1 MSPWGDI
8 HGCAVWWSNGAKSL
22 FLRHKSRRMLT
33 GGVFSAPWR
42 GMCNWMRGS
51 RCSPIETGATMRRA
65 GPHPSKPLPKASLPR
80 PIVLKPAVRR
90 PPAAAARPRKS
101 TARIDDPVRLYLLQ
115 MGVNPLLTRATEVS
129 SAQQIERWRRK
140 FRHTMLANDFILA
153 GAMDLLERVKEG
165 TVRLDRTIEVAVTNT
180 KEKARFLKRL
190 GPNLAT
196 LRLIEQE
203 KSRLYRI
210 AMSRSL
216 PLEQRRAAW
225 RRLVRQRNKAVR
237 LVEEMHLRIQRL
249 TPLLTQLRSIGG
261 RIDDLRGQLGEHASA
276 GIDRELVQ
284 KEHRRLLLSTRE
296 SRRTLTRRLGRLDD
310 LQQRYDAAKRELA
323 AGNLRLVVS
332 IAKRYRHRGLSFL
345 DLIQEGN
352 SGLMRAVDKFEHARG
367 FKFSTY
373 ATWWI
378 RQAITRAI
386 ADQSRTIRV
395 PVHMVDMITKLRN
408 ASRLFV
414 QRHGREPNIEEMAEL
429 TGLSVEDAHC
439 IWRMS
444 RHPVSLDQPLG
455 ESDDGAVGEFVSDQ
469 RIDDPLQAVNHQAL
483 KSVIGRALDGLSY
496 REREIIRLR
505 FGLADGYSY
514 TLEEVGSLFD
524 VTRER
529 VRQIEAKAVEKL
541 REPGLH
547 AQLSGFVDERTFTQ
561 IQAASP
567 VRNRRYSTPL
577 HPSPTDHQ
585 SDHQSDQRVDVA
597 EMESVSR

>member
-1 MSPWGDI
+1 
-8 HGCAVWWSNGAKSL
+8 
-22 FLRHKSRRMLT
+22 
-33 GGVFSAPWR
+33 
-42 GMCNWMRGS
+42 
-51 RCSPIETGATMRRA
+51 MRRA
-65 GPHPSKPLPKASLPR
+65 GPHPSKPLPKPSLSR
-80 PIVLKPAVRR
+80 PVVLKPAVRR
-90 PPAAAARPRKS
+90 PTVAARPRKS

-115 MGVNPLLTRATEVS
+115 MGGNPLLTRATEVS
-129 SAQQIERWRRK
+129 SAQQIELWRRK
-140 FRHTMLANDFILA
+140 FRHTMLANDFILT
-153 GAMDLLERVKEG
+153 GAMNLLERVKAG

-203 KSRLYRI
+203 KSRLFRI
-210 AMSRSL
+210 AMSRSV

-249 TPLLTQLRSIGG
+249 TPLLKQLREIGG
-261 RIDDLRGQLGEHASA
+261 RIEDLRGQLGEPASA
-276 GIDRELVQ
+276 GLDRDLLQ
-284 KEHRRLLLSTRE
+284 REHRRLLLSTRE
-296 SRRTLTRRLGRLDD
+296 SRRTLTRRLGTLDD

-414 QRHGREPNIEEMAEL
+414 QRHGRDPNIEEMAEL
-429 TGLSVEDAHC
+429 TGLSIEDAHC

-469 RIDDPLQAVNHQAL
+469 RQEDPLQAVNQDAL

-547 AQLSGFVDERTFTQ
+547 AQLSGFVDERAFTRL
-561 IQAASP
+561 QAAAAVRSQSFSSP
-567 VRNRRYSTPL
+567 R
-577 HPSPTDHQ
+577 HQ
-585 SDHQSDQRVDVA
+585 SPSDHRADMPEAGMAELEVA
-597 EMESVSR
+597 IS

>member
-1 MSPWGDI
+1 
-8 HGCAVWWSNGAKSL
+8 
-22 FLRHKSRRMLT
+22 
-33 GGVFSAPWR
+33 
-42 GMCNWMRGS
+42 
-51 RCSPIETGATMRRA
+51 MRRA
-65 GPHPSKPLPKASLPR
+65 GPHPSTPLPSTPLPKPSLP
-80 PIVLKPAVRR
+80 KPSLPKPSAVRS
-90 PPAAAARPRKS
+90 PTTASRPRKS

-115 MGVNPLLTRATEVS
+115 MGCNPLLTRATEVS
-129 SAQQIERWRRK
+129 SAQQIELWRRK

-153 GAMDLLERVKEG
+153 GAISLLERVKAG

-203 KSRLYRI
+203 KAKLYRI
-210 AMSRSL
+210 AMSRSV
-216 PLEQRRAAW
+216 PLERRRAAW
-225 RRLVRQRNKAVR
+225 QRLVRQRNKAVR

-249 TPLLTQLRSIGG
+249 TPLLKQLWAIGG
-261 RIDDLRGQLGEHASA
+261 RLDDIRGQLDDPANAVTS
-276 GIDRELVQ
+276 RESLQ
-284 KEHRRLLLSTRE
+284 IEHRRLLLSTRE
-296 SRRTLTRRLGRLDD
+296 SRRTLSRRLARLDD
-310 LQQRYDAAKRELA
+310 LQQRYDKAKRDLA

-395 PVHMVDMITKLRN
+395 PVHMVDTMTKLRN

-414 QRHGREPNIEEMAEL
+414 QRHGREPNIEEMAEV
-429 TGLSVEDAHC
+429 TGLSVEEAHC
-439 IWRMS
+439 IWQMS
-444 RHPVSLDQPLG
+444 RQPISLDQPLG
-455 ESDDGAVGEFVSDQ
+455 ESEDGAVGDFVSEQ
-469 RIDDPLQAVNHQAL
+469 RDEDPLHAVNQQSL
-483 KSVIGRALDGLSY
+483 KSLIGRALDGLSY

-514 TLEEVGSLFD
+514 TLEEVGALFD

-547 AQLSGFVDERTFTQ
+547 AQLSGYVDERAFAR
-561 IQAASP
+561 ILAASP
-567 VRNRRYSTPL
+567 ARGRSSAPVRSA
-577 HPSPTDHQ
+577 S
-585 SDHQSDQRVDVA
+585 VVA
-597 EMESVSR
+597 DAVEMPELESAVH

>member
-1 MSPWGDI
+1 
-8 HGCAVWWSNGAKSL
+8 
-22 FLRHKSRRMLT
+22 
-33 GGVFSAPWR
+33 
-42 GMCNWMRGS
+42 
-51 RCSPIETGATMRRA
+51 MRRA
-65 GPHPSKPLPKASLPR
+65 GPHPSKPLPKPSFPR
-80 PIVLKPAVRR
+80 PSAAR
-90 PPAAAARPRKS
+90 PPAIVSRQRKS

-115 MGVNPLLTRATEVS
+115 MGGNPLLTRATEVS
-129 SAQQIERWRRK
+129 SAQQIELWRRK

-153 GAMDLLERVKEG
+153 GAVNLLERVRAG

-196 LRLIEQE
+196 LQLIEQE
-203 KSRLYRI
+203 KSRLFRI
-210 AMSRSL
+210 AMSRSV
-216 PLEQRRAAW
+216 PLERRRAAW

-249 TPLLTQLRSIGG
+249 TPLLKQLRSIGG
-261 RIDDLRGQLGEHASA
+261 RLDEVRGQLDAPASA
-276 GIDRELVQ
+276 VTSRESLQ
-284 KEHRRLLLSTRE
+284 HEHRRLLLSTRE
-296 SRRTLTRRLGRLDD
+296 SRRTLARRLTRLED
-310 LQQRYDAAKRELA
+310 LQQRYDAAKRDLA

-395 PVHMVDMITKLRN
+395 PVHMVDTMTKLRN

-414 QRHGREPNIEEMAEL
+414 QRHGREPNIEEMAEV
-429 TGLSVEDAHC
+429 TGLSVEEAQC

-444 RHPVSLDQPLG
+444 RQPISLDQPLG
-455 ESDDGAVGEFVSDQ
+455 ESEDGAVGDFVSEHRDE
-469 RIDDPLQAVNHQAL
+469 DPLHAVNQQSL
-483 KSVIGRALDGLSY
+483 KSLIGRALDGLSY

-514 TLEEVGSLFD
+514 TLEEVGALFD

-547 AQLSGFVDERTFTQ
+547 AQLSGYVDERAFAR
-561 IQAASP
+561 ILAASP
-567 VRNRRYSTPL
+567 ARGRSAAPVR
-577 HPSPTDHQ
+577 
-585 SDHQSDQRVDVA
+585 SDSFAADAV
-597 EMESVSR
+597 EMPELEAAVH

>member
-1 MSPWGDI
+1 
-8 HGCAVWWSNGAKSL
+8 
-22 FLRHKSRRMLT
+22 
-33 GGVFSAPWR
+33 
-42 GMCNWMRGS
+42 
-51 RCSPIETGATMRRA
+51 MRRA
-65 GPHPSKPLPKASLPR
+65 GPHPSKPLPKPLPKPSFPRSVSPR
-80 PIVLKPAVRR
+80 PFAVKTQ
-90 PPAAAARPRKS
+90 AAVSRQRKS

-115 MGVNPLLTRATEVS
+115 MGGNPLLTRATEVS
-129 SAQQIERWRRK
+129 SARQIEHWRRK

-153 GAMDLLERVKEG
+153 GAVNLLERVRAG

-203 KSRLYRI
+203 KSRLFRI
-210 AMSRSL
+210 AMSRSV
-216 PLEQRRAAW
+216 PLERRRAAW

-249 TPLLTQLRSIGG
+249 TPLLKQLRAIGG
-261 RIDDLRGQLGEHASA
+261 RLDEVRGQLDEPVHAVT
-276 GIDRELVQ
+276 DRESLQ
-284 KEHRRLLLSTRE
+284 QEHRRLLLSTRE
-296 SRRTLTRRLGRLDD
+296 SRRTLARRLTRLED

-395 PVHMVDMITKLRN
+395 PVHMVDTMTKLRN

-414 QRHGREPNIEEMAEL
+414 QRHGREPNIEEMAEI
-429 TGLSVEDAHC
+429 TGLSVEEAQC

-444 RHPVSLDQPLG
+444 RQPVSLDQPLG
-455 ESDDGAVGEFVSDQ
+455 ESDDGAVGDFVSDH
-469 RIDDPLQAVNHQAL
+469 RDGDPLQEINQQSL
-483 KSVIGRALDGLSY
+483 KSVIGRALEGLSY

-514 TLEEVGSLFD
+514 TLEEVGTLFD

-547 AQLSGFVDERTFTQ
+547 AQLSGFVDERAFARLLSAPPARSRSVATVRSETYVT
-561 IQAASP
+561 AAEEIPELEASM
-567 VRNRRYSTPL
+567 S
-577 HPSPTDHQ
+577 
-585 SDHQSDQRVDVA
+585 
-597 EMESVSR
+597 

>member
-1 MSPWGDI
+1 
-8 HGCAVWWSNGAKSL
+8 
-22 FLRHKSRRMLT
+22 
-33 GGVFSAPWR
+33 
-42 GMCNWMRGS
+42 
-51 RCSPIETGATMRRA
+51 MRRA
-65 GPHPSKPLPKASLPR
+65 GPHPSKPLPKSP
-80 PIVLKPAVRR
+80 LKPLFPRSSFSR
-90 PPAAAARPRKS
+90 PAAAKTPAGLRQRKS

-115 MGVNPLLTRATEVS
+115 MGGNPLLTRATEVS
-129 SAQQIERWRRK
+129 SARQIEQWRRK
-140 FRHTMLANDFILA
+140 FRHTMLANDFILS
-153 GAMDLLERVKEG
+153 GAVNLLERVRAG
-165 TVRLDRTIEVAVTNT
+165 TIRLDRTIEVAVTNT
-180 KEKARFLKRL
+180 KEKARILKRL

-203 KSRLYRI
+203 KSRLFRI
-210 AMSRSL
+210 AMSRNV
-216 PLEQRRAAW
+216 PLERRKAAW

-249 TPLLTQLRSIGG
+249 TPLLKQLRAIGDRLG
-261 RIDDLRGQLGEHASA
+261 EVRGQLEEPASA
-276 GIDRELVQ
+276 VTNRESLQ
-284 KEHRRLLLSTRE
+284 LEHRRLLLSTRE
-296 SRRTLTRRLGRLDD
+296 SRQTLSRRLIRLDD
-310 LQQRYDAAKRELA
+310 LQQRYDAAKRDLA

-395 PVHMVDMITKLRN
+395 PVHMVDTMTKLRN

-414 QRHGREPNIEEMAEL
+414 QRHGREPNIEEMAEI
-429 TGLSVEDAHC
+429 TGLSVEEAHC

-444 RHPVSLDQPLG
+444 RQPVSLDQPLG
-455 ESDDGAVGEFVSDQ
+455 ESDDGAVGEFVSDH
-469 RIDDPLQAVNHQAL
+469 RSDDPLQEINQQSL
-483 KSVIGRALDGLSY
+483 KSVLGRALDGLSY

-505 FGLADGYSY
+505 FGLVDGYSY
-514 TLEEVGSLFD
+514 TLEEVGTLFD

-547 AQLSGFVDERTFTQ
+547 AKLSGFIDERAF
-561 IQAASP
+561 AGLLASP
-567 VRNRRYSTPL
+567 PARSRSLATPR
-577 HPSPTDHQ
+577 SE
-585 SDHQSDQRVDVA
+585 RCVVEA
-597 EMESVSR
+597 EDAPQLEASMS

>member
-1 MSPWGDI
+1 
-8 HGCAVWWSNGAKSL
+8 
-22 FLRHKSRRMLT
+22 
-33 GGVFSAPWR
+33 
-42 GMCNWMRGS
+42 
-51 RCSPIETGATMRRA
+51 MRRA
-65 GPHPSKPLPKASLPR
+65 GPHPSTPLPKPSLPKPSLPR
-80 PIVLKPAVRR
+80 PSAVRS
-90 PPAAAARPRKS
+90 PTTASRPRKS

-115 MGVNPLLTRATEVS
+115 MGCNPLLTRATEVS
-129 SAQQIERWRRK
+129 SAQQIELWRRK

-153 GAMDLLERVKEG
+153 GAVSLLERVKAG

-203 KSRLYRI
+203 KAKLYRI
-210 AMSRSL
+210 AMSRSV
-216 PLEQRRAAW
+216 PLERRRAAW
-225 RRLVRQRNKAVR
+225 QRLVRQRNKAVR

-249 TPLLTQLRSIGG
+249 TPLLKQLWAIGG
-261 RIDDLRGQLGEHASA
+261 RLDDIRGQLDDPANAVTSRKSLQ
-276 GIDRELVQ
+276 I
-284 KEHRRLLLSTRE
+284 EHRRLLLSTRE
-296 SRRTLTRRLGRLDD
+296 SRRTLSRRLARLDD
-310 LQQRYDAAKRELA
+310 LQQRYDKAKRDLA

-395 PVHMVDMITKLRN
+395 PVHMVDTMTKLRN

-414 QRHGREPNIEEMAEL
+414 QRHGREPNIEEMAEV
-429 TGLSVEDAHC
+429 TGLSVEEAHC
-439 IWRMS
+439 IWQMS
-444 RHPVSLDQPLG
+444 RQPISLDQPLG
-455 ESDDGAVGEFVSDQ
+455 ESEDGAVGDFVSEQ
-469 RIDDPLQAVNHQAL
+469 RDEDPLHAVNQQSL
-483 KSVIGRALDGLSY
+483 KSLIGRALDGLSY

-514 TLEEVGSLFD
+514 TLEEVGALFD

-547 AQLSGFVDERTFTQ
+547 AQLSGYVDERAFAR
-561 IQAASP
+561 ILAVSPARGRSSAP
-567 VRNRRYSTPL
+567 VRSA
-577 HPSPTDHQ
+577 S
-585 SDHQSDQRVDVA
+585 VVA
-597 EMESVSR
+597 DAVEMPDLEAAVH

>member
-1 MSPWGDI
+1 
-8 HGCAVWWSNGAKSL
+8 
-22 FLRHKSRRMLT
+22 
-33 GGVFSAPWR
+33 
-42 GMCNWMRGS
+42 
-51 RCSPIETGATMRRA
+51 MRR
-65 GPHPSKPLPKASLPR
+65 
-80 PIVLKPAVRR
+80 PA
-90 PPAAAARPRKS
+90 AAAARPRKS

-115 MGVNPLLTRATEVS
+115 MGSNPLLTRATEVS
-129 SAQQIERWRRK
+129 SAQEIERWRRK

-153 GAMDLLERVKEG
+153 GALNLLERVKEG
-165 TVRLDRTIEVAVTNT
+165 TIRLDRTIEVAVTNT
-180 KEKARFLKRL
+180 QEKARFLKRL

-196 LRLIEQE
+196 LKLIEQE

-210 AMSRSL
+210 AMSRSV

-249 TPLLTQLRSIGG
+249 TPLLKQLRSIGG
-261 RIDDLRGQLGEHASA
+261 RLDEIRGQFHQPVSGGA
-276 GIDRELVQ
+276 DRDSLQ
-284 KEHRRLLLSTRE
+284 REHRRLLLSTRE
-296 SRRTLTRRLGRLDD
+296 SRRTLTRRLSLLDD
-310 LQQRYDAAKRELA
+310 LQRRYDAAKRELA

-408 ASRLFV
+408 ATRLFV
-414 QRHGREPNIEEMAEL
+414 QRHGREPIIEEMAEL
-429 TGLSVEDAHC
+429 TGLSVEEAHC

-444 RHPVSLDQPLG
+444 RQPVSLDQPLG

-469 RIDDPLQAVNHQAL
+469 RNDDPLQAVNQQAL

-514 TLEEVGSLFD
+514 TLEEVGQLFD

-547 AQLSGFVDERTFTQ
+547 AQLSGYVDERAFARLCGQTAGRGRNP
-561 IQAASP
+561 AATHTRL
-567 VRNRRYSTPL
+567 VE
-577 HPSPTDHQ
+577 DV
-585 SDHQSDQRVDVA
+585 VDVPELA
-597 EMESVSR
+597 LAMP

>member
-1 MSPWGDI
+1 
-8 HGCAVWWSNGAKSL
+8 
-22 FLRHKSRRMLT
+22 
-33 GGVFSAPWR
+33 
-42 GMCNWMRGS
+42 
-51 RCSPIETGATMRRA
+51 MRRA
-65 GPHPSKPLPKASLPR
+65 GPHPSTPLPKPPLPR
-80 PIVLKPAVRR
+80 PAAVRS
-90 PPAAAARPRKS
+90 PTTASRPRKS

-115 MGVNPLLTRATEVS
+115 MGCNPLLTRATEVS
-129 SAQQIERWRRK
+129 SAQQIELWRRK

-153 GAMDLLERVKEG
+153 GAVSLLDRVKAG

-203 KSRLYRI
+203 KAKLYRI
-210 AMSRSL
+210 AMSRSV
-216 PLEQRRAAW
+216 PLERRRAAW
-225 RRLVRQRNKAVR
+225 QRLVRQRNKAVR

-249 TPLLTQLRSIGG
+249 TPLLKQLWAIGG
-261 RIDDLRGQLGEHASA
+261 RLDDIRGQLDDPANAVTS
-276 GIDRELVQ
+276 RESLQ
-284 KEHRRLLLSTRE
+284 IEHRRLLLSTRE
-296 SRRTLTRRLGRLDD
+296 SRRTLSRRLARLDD
-310 LQQRYDAAKRELA
+310 LQQRYDKAKRDLA

-395 PVHMVDMITKLRN
+395 PVHMVDTMTKLRN

-414 QRHGREPNIEEMAEL
+414 QRHGREPNIEEMAEV
-429 TGLSVEDAHC
+429 TGLSVEEAHC
-439 IWRMS
+439 IWQMS
-444 RHPVSLDQPLG
+444 RQPISLDQPLG
-455 ESDDGAVGEFVSDQ
+455 ESEDGAVGDFVSEQ
-469 RIDDPLQAVNHQAL
+469 RDEDPLHAVNQQSL
-483 KSVIGRALDGLSY
+483 KSLIGRALDGLSY

-514 TLEEVGSLFD
+514 TLEEVGALFD

-547 AQLSGFVDERTFTQ
+547 AQLSGYVDERAFAR
-561 IQAASP
+561 ILAASP
-567 VRNRRYSTPL
+567 ARGRSVAPVRPDSF
-577 HPSPTDHQ
+577 
-585 SDHQSDQRVDVA
+585 VA
-597 EMESVSR
+597 DAVEMPELETSMS

>member
-1 MSPWGDI
+1 M
-8 HGCAVWWSNGAKSL
+8 GC
-22 FLRHKSRRMLT
+22 
-33 GGVFSAPWR
+33 
-42 GMCNWMRGS
+42 
-51 RCSPIETGATMRRA
+51 
-65 GPHPSKPLPKASLPR
+65 
-80 PIVLKPAVRR
+80 
-90 PPAAAARPRKS
+90 
-101 TARIDDPVRLYLLQ
+101 
-115 MGVNPLLTRATEVS
+115 NPLLTRATEVS
-129 SAQQIERWRRK
+129 SAQQIELWRRK

-153 GAMDLLERVKEG
+153 GAVSLLERVKAG

-180 KEKARFLKRL
+180 KEKARLLKRL

-203 KSRLYRI
+203 KAKLYRI
-210 AMSRSL
+210 AMSRSV
-216 PLEQRRAAW
+216 PLERRRAAW
-225 RRLVRQRNKAVR
+225 QRLVRQRNKAVR

-249 TPLLTQLRSIGG
+249 TPLLKQLWAIGG
-261 RIDDLRGQLGEHASA
+261 RLDDIRGQLDDPASA
-276 GIDRELVQ
+276 VTSRESLQ
-284 KEHRRLLLSTRE
+284 IEHRRLLLSTRE
-296 SRRTLTRRLGRLDD
+296 SRRTLSRRLARLDD
-310 LQQRYDAAKRELA
+310 LQQRYDKAKRDLA

-395 PVHMVDMITKLRN
+395 PVHMVDTMTKLRN

-414 QRHGREPNIEEMAEL
+414 QRHGRDPNIEEMAEV
-429 TGLSVEDAHC
+429 TGLSVEEAQC

-444 RHPVSLDQPLG
+444 RQPISLDQPLG
-455 ESDDGAVGEFVSDQ
+455 ESEDGAVGDFVSEQ
-469 RIDDPLQAVNHQAL
+469 RDEDPLHAVNQQSL
-483 KSVIGRALDGLSY
+483 KSLIGRALDGLSY

-514 TLEEVGSLFD
+514 TLEEVGALFD

-547 AQLSGFVDERTFTQ
+547 AQLSGYVDERAFAR
-561 IQAASP
+561 ILAVSPSRGRSPAP
-567 VRNRRYSTPL
+567 VRPDS
-577 HPSPTDHQ
+577 
-585 SDHQSDQRVDVA
+585 VVA
-597 EMESVSR
+597 DAVEMPELEAAVH